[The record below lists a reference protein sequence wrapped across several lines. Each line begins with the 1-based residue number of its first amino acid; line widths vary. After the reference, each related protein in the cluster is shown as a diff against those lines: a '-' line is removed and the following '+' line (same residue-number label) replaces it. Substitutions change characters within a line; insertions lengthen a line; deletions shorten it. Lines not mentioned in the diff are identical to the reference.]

1 MNSPLQRQPKLL
13 PDFIFPGLL
22 GNVSGRD
29 DNMSCCNSI
38 IAIPELLGNIS
49 GDDDNMLCD
58 SSLDRLYLEYYMSDD
73 IPAAFTINLKPSSS
87 GSCDDF
93 SRASIDNLNQ
103 VMPAMALGEGNESMT
118 GYDLYS
124 SYSNSDDSS
133 RASSIDNRPFQYPVD
148 DDTDLSHSTVLTFP
162 TTTKATFSDIVSR
175 LHGHTLQA
183 DQEYFTPPS
192 TAAMTRLAPPLGE
205 LVGICETHDGLLL
218 KKDQATQ
225 CEIVES
231 LEKVYMVASIA
242 LAVETEKQDGL
253 LWYLLKKRYG
263 RSVPTSVIKSVNYKH
278 FLKSCDGAATGAESP
293 FLLSSA
299 FDRIGFEV
307 YVMFDSLKRIFAR
320 EVFPTEL
327 DMMDCLIV
335 AMTRRCFL
343 PEVGT
348 SDTTSQSSLEPNDGR
363 SSPGISKDHNLKL
376 QLLKEYKKESDI
388 MRYSCAYMGHAG
400 IWQNAAVWKW
410 KKGGRI

>member
-1 MNSPLQRQPKLL
+1 MNSPLQRQPNLL

-29 DNMSCCNSI
+29 DNMSCGNSI

-49 GDDDNMLCD
+49 GHDDNMSCD

-87 GSCDDF
+87 GSRDDF

-118 GYDLYS
+118 GYELYS
-124 SYSNSDDSS
+124 SYSNSCDDSS
-133 RASSIDNRPFQYPVD
+133 RASSIDNRPFQYPPVD
-148 DDTDLSHSTVLTFP
+148 DDTVLSQSTVLTFP
-162 TTTKATFSDIVSR
+162 TKAITFSDIFSR

-183 DQEYFTPPS
+183 DQEYFAPPS

-263 RSVPTSVIKSVNYKH
+263 RSVPTSVIQSVNYKH

-400 IWQNAAVWKW
+400 IWQNAAVWK
-410 KKGGRI
+410 KGGRI

>member
-29 DNMSCCNSI
+29 DNMSCGNSI

-49 GDDDNMLCD
+49 GHDDNMLCD

-73 IPAAFTINLKPSSS
+73 IPAAFTINLNPSSS
-87 GSCDDF
+87 GSRDDF

-118 GYDLYS
+118 GYELYS
-124 SYSNSDDSS
+124 CDDSS
-133 RASSIDNRPFQYPVD
+133 RASSIDNRPFQNPPVD
-148 DDTDLSHSTVLTFP
+148 DDTVLSQSTVLTFP
-162 TTTKATFSDIVSR
+162 TKAITFSDIFSR

-183 DQEYFTPPS
+183 DQEYFAPPS

-225 CEIVES
+225 CEIVQSFEQ
-231 LEKVYMVASIA
+231 VYMVTSIA
-242 LAVETEKQDGL
+242 LGVETEKQGDL
-253 LWYLLKKRYG
+253 LWYVLKKRYG
-263 RSVPTSVIKSVNYKH
+263 RSVPTSVIQSVNYKH